1 MESGSGAV
9 KPKVCEGAADDGRR
23 RLDVGSRLGMGWLAA
38 DVHGGPAAMGRP
50 DHLLVLAIRYLGAS
64 NRPPE
69 RGAAIAPPSPEDT
82 LAQRYAHGEIDDE
95 EYRRRIALLREHQ
108 V

>member
-1 MESGSGAV
+1 MM
-9 KPKVCEGAADDGRR
+9 DG
-23 RLDVGSRLGMGWLAA
+23 DGWMWGHGWGWGGWLLMCMVVLLLWAA
-38 DVHGGPAAMGRP
+38 
-50 DHLLVLAIRYLGAS
+50 LITSLVLAIRYLGAS